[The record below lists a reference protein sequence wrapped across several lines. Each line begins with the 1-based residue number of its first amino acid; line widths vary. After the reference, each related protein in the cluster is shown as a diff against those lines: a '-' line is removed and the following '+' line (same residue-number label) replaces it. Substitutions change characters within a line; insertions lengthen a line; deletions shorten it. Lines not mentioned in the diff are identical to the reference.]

1 MTYYATL
8 VDKCKAI
15 YANPMICL
23 SGLLWFMIS
32 TIFLPFPLAMWIA
45 SSTKIIRFNFCP
57 WIFLRIL
64 SCYTFFLEVTS
75 FWRNRS
81 LLLVISIFNPPF
93 IRCYL
98 WLEFSYLEVPWK
110 KSLLGCLLLCN
121 ITKKF
126 YTVNAQV
133 ACTANVFYN
142 ANLLKVI
149 FGGKK
154 DYKYSQ
160 TKGFYYGCLIN
171 S

>member
-1 MTYYATL
+1 MVRIFIPGSAL
-8 VDKCKAI
+8 KEKFV
-15 YANPMICL
+15 
-23 SGLLWFMIS
+23 GLFALMQY
-32 TIFLPFPLAMWIA
+32 
-45 SSTKIIRFNFCP
+45 N
-57 WIFLRIL
+57 
-64 SCYTFFLEVTS
+64 
-75 FWRNRS
+75 
-81 LLLVISIFNPPF
+81 
-93 IRCYL
+93 
-98 WLEFSYLEVPWK
+98 
-110 KSLLGCLLLCN
+110 
-121 ITKKF
+121 KKF